1 MCVPKKTCTIMLLNE
16 GFNELWGKDQSVV
29 PENMT
34 AKTLLT
40 TLLPLRNRVSLKES
54 IMMISDNYNP
64 KDN

>member
-16 GFNELWGKDQSVV
+16 DFKELWGKDQSVV

-34 AKTLLT
+34 TKTLLT
-40 TLLPLRNRVSLKES
+40 TLLPLTNKVSLNES
-54 IMMISDNYNP
+54 IMMMSGNYNP